1 MNYLR
6 TSLILVFFLSVIL
19 FKTPVF
25 AEEIEESTP
34 SGIPFSK
41 LETFIDDYMEEYIGK
56 TTAGAGVI
64 VLKNGET
71 VLSKGYGNADIEN
84 KVKINPN
91 TTIFEWAS
99 VSKLVTWASVMQM
112 VEQGKI
118 DLNEDIRNYLP
129 NEFLT
134 KLKYDEPVTMLHLM
148 HHNAGFEEWIF
159 DLGYADPNQVKSLE
173 EGLKIA
179 EPAQVYRPG
188 EVVAYSNFS
197 AALAGYIVERIS
209 GLPFEEYVDKHIFTP
224 LGMNTAEYNIINN
237 NNKATGYAIVS
248 PEHFMEYHPY
258 YMSLYPAGGINGTT
272 EDLAKFAAALIAVE
286 NNSNK
291 LFEKPETLQEF
302 LSTSY
307 TVSNGMSG
315 NAHGFWEYKGKYRG
329 LTHSGNSDSF
339 STNLHIVPNDHFSV
353 VITTNQASEV
363 NVTFGLT
370 EELVGDNKEIII
382 DKELTGAKELEGS
395 YITARREHSNFM
407 NIYYYL
413 MLLKIKPLNESEIE
427 IDLAGMKATYLQSAP
442 NLYVL
447 KYGNEIF
454 LTMKEMYFHR
464 DNGEVTRI
472 STSMNDFLPLPKERS
487 ASILG
492 ATVSL
497 VAICFIYFI
506 ISPITIF
513 LFYIRNKKK
522 KHFSQKSTRWH
533 ALLNF
538 FVFAILLN
546 IVVLSIRMLNNY
558 SRPYSDITVQFILNY
573 IFTGFIILSISML
586 IITWNKSD
594 LSKPQK
600 TFYVISSILGSL
612 FIGLLINWQLFH

>member
-1 MNYLR
+1 MKYLR
-6 TSLILVFFLSVIL
+6 MSLTLVFFLIVIF

-41 LETFIDDYMEEYIGK
+41 LEMFIDNYMEEYIGT
-56 TTAGAGVI
+56 TTAGAGVV
-64 VLKNGET
+64 VLKDGET
-71 VLSKGYGNADIEN
+71 VFSKGYGNADIEN
-84 KVKINPN
+84 KDKINPN
-91 TTIFEWAS
+91 KTIFEWAS
-99 VSKLVTWASVMQM
+99 VSKLVTWASVMQL

-118 DLNEDIRNYLP
+118 DLKEDIRVYLP

-134 KLKYDEPVTMLHLM
+134 KLKYDEPITMLHLM

-197 AALAGYIVERIS
+197 AALAGYIVESIS
-209 GLPFEEYVDKHIFTP
+209 GLPFEEYVDKNIFTP

-237 NNKATGYAIVS
+237 NNKATGYATIS
-248 PEHFMEYHPY
+248 PEQFQEYHPY

-272 EDLAKFAAALIAVE
+272 EDLAKFAAALISNE
-286 NNSNK
+286 NNANK
-291 LFEKPETLQEF
+291 LFENPETLEDF

-307 TVSNGMSG
+307 TGSNGMSG

-339 STNLHIVPNDHFSV
+339 SANVHIVPSDNFAV

-370 EELVGDNKEIII
+370 EELVGNNTEIVV

-413 MLLKIKPLNESEIE
+413 MLLNIKPLNEREIE
-427 IDLAGMKATYLQSAP
+427 IDLAGMKAIYVQTAP
-442 NLYVL
+442 NLYEL
-447 KYGNEIF
+447 KEGNEVF
-454 LTMKEMYFHR
+454 LAMKEMYFHIA
-464 DNGEVTRI
+464 NGEVTQI
-472 STSMNDFLPLPKERS
+472 SMSMNDLLPLPNERS
-487 ASILG
+487 TPILVANVG
-492 ATVSL
+492 L
-497 VAICFIYFI
+497 VAICFIYFL

-513 LFYIRNKKK
+513 IFYIKNKKK
-522 KHFSQKSTRWH
+522 KRLSQKPTRWN

-538 FVFAILLN
+538 SVFAILLN
-546 IVVLSIRMLNNY
+546 ILVLTVRMLNNY
-558 SRPYSDITVQFILNY
+558 SRPYSDVVVQFILNY
-573 IFTGFIILSISML
+573 ILTGIIVLSISML

-594 LSKPQK
+594 LSKLQK
-600 TFYVISSILGSL
+600 VFYVTSSILGSL